1 MRMSD
6 PVDTETMKV
15 CEAAD
20 DKVSSPKHNVATKSE
35 VTDPSQSSND
45 VHGSSSSSSNKRDVQ
60 VKIDSNVLTLKSGA
74 GDAFESVQ

>member
-35 VTDPSQSSND
+35 VTDPSQSNND
-45 VHGSSSSSSNKRDVQ
+45 AHGSSNNNNKRDVQ
-60 VKIDSNVLTLKSGA
+60 VKID
-74 GDAFESVQ
+74 

>member
-20 DKVSSPKHNVATKSE
+20 DKVPSIRDNIATKSE
-35 VTDPSQSSND
+35 VTDQNHHSKDERGSNNN
-45 VHGSSSSSSNKRDVQ
+45 NKRDVQ
-60 VKIDSNVLTLKSGA
+60 VKKNKKNK
-74 GDAFESVQ
+74 

>member
-20 DKVSSPKHNVATKSE
+20 DKVSSPKDNVASKSE
-35 VTDPSQSSND
+35 VTDQSQSSND
-45 VHGSSSSSSNKRDVQ
+45 VQGSGSNTKRDVQ
-60 VKIDSNVLTLKSGA
+60 VKISNFSRGNQCHTLTVVSA
-74 GDAFESVQ
+74 I

>member
-20 DKVSSPKHNVATKSE
+20 DKVPSIRDNATKSE
-35 VTDPSQSSND
+35 VADQDQSSKD
-45 VHGSSSSSSNKRDVQ
+45 EHGSNNNNKRDIQ
-60 VKIDSNVLTLKSGA
+60 VKINKKEMYTLKSSH
-74 GDAFESVQ
+74 AFKSSQ

>member
-45 VHGSSSSSSNKRDVQ
+45 VHGSSNNKKDVQ
-60 VKIDSNVLTLKSGA
+60 VKID
-74 GDAFESVQ
+74 

>member
-20 DKVSSPKHNVATKSE
+20 DKVSSPKHIVATKSE
-35 VTDPSQSSND
+35 VTDPIQSSND
-45 VHGSSSSSSNKRDVQ
+45 VHGSSSNNKRDVQ
-60 VKIDSNVLTLKSGA
+60 VKID
-74 GDAFESVQ
+74 